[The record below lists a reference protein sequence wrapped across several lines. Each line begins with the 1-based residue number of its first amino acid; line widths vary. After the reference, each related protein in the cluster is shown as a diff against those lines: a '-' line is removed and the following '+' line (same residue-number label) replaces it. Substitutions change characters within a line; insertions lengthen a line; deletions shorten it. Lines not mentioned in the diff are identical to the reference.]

1 MVDLGICNNS
11 QYKPEPDRSINSYT
25 HPSLTLGSTMPLL
38 QFTPLQSRPSAS
50 FWSSL
55 TSLKLDTLKL
65 DDAER
70 DVLGFL
76 DEGMSVKDRSASKE
90 GKEEE
95 VWVAGSLG
103 VDERSLEGGR

>member
-1 MVDLGICNNS
+1 
-11 QYKPEPDRSINSYT
+11 
-25 HPSLTLGSTMPLL
+25 MPLL

-65 DDAER
+65 DDTER

-76 DEGMSVKDRSASKE
+76 DEGMLVKDRGAGNSKKKEDEQGGQEE
-90 GKEEE
+90 GI
-95 VWVAGSLG
+95 WVAGSLG
-103 VDERSLEGGR
+103 VDERSLGSGR

>member
-1 MVDLGICNNS
+1 
-11 QYKPEPDRSINSYT
+11 
-25 HPSLTLGSTMPLL
+25 MPLL

-65 DDAER
+65 DDTER
-70 DVLGFL
+70 DVIGYL
-76 DEGMSVKDRSASKE
+76 DEGMMVKDRTASKDGQEE
-90 GKEEE
+90 G

-103 VDERSLEGGR
+103 VDERSLAESR

>member
-1 MVDLGICNNS
+1 
-11 QYKPEPDRSINSYT
+11 
-25 HPSLTLGSTMPLL
+25 MPLL

-65 DDAER
+65 DDTER
-70 DVLGFL
+70 DVYGFL
-76 DEGMSVKDRSASKE
+76 DEGMTVKDRTASKD
-90 GKEEE
+90 GKEEG

-103 VDERSLEGGR
+103 VDERSLAESG

>member
-1 MVDLGICNNS
+1 
-11 QYKPEPDRSINSYT
+11 
-25 HPSLTLGSTMPLL
+25 MPLL

-65 DDAER
+65 DDTER
-70 DVLGFL
+70 DILGFL
-76 DEGMSVKDRSASKE
+76 DEGMLVKDRGAGTSKKQEDEQGGQEE
-90 GKEEE
+90 G

-103 VDERSLEGGR
+103 VDERSLGSGR